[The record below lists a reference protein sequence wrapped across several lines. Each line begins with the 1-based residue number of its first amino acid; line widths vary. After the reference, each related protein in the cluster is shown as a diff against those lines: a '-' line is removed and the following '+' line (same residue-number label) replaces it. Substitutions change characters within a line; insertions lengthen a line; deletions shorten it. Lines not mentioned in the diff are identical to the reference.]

1 MPARTG
7 KEFLTQLRENQG
19 EVWIDGARVKDVTTH
34 PATHHAARSLAHLY
48 DMQHDPALRE
58 IMTYISPTSGERVG
72 MRFLEPQ
79 TTDDLR
85 RRSTMS
91 QAWARFTGGMMGRT
105 PDYLNSSF
113 MALNAASSYFA
124 ANRPELAEN
133 VRRYYEYIRENDLCL
148 THTLINPQ
156 ANRNVGASEQADPF
170 LAAGVVKETDAGL
183 ILRGCRML
191 ATLAPL
197 SEEIAVFPSTVL
209 KEQSNV
215 SRYAY
220 AFSIPSNTPGLKFIC
235 REPFDSGRSHYDHP
249 LSSRFEELDAIV
261 IFDNVL
267 VPWERVFLYGD
278 NELCN
283 NVYGKTGAVIHMMHQ
298 VAAKNVA
305 KTEFLLG
312 IACSIV
318 ESIQVGQFQHVQEK
332 IAEII
337 TNLETMK
344 ALLRASEVDGAPNE
358 YGLMTPARAPLD
370 AVRVLYP
377 RLYPRMIEI
386 IQLLGASGLMAIPTE
401 ADLNGPEGETIE
413 RYMQSAKHNATDRIR
428 LFRLAWDA
436 TSSSFGARQVLY
448 ERYFFGDPVR
458 VAGGL
463 YMSYDKQPAMSYVN
477 TVLDQGLADTEE
489 EEENSMLRGSEHLTA
504 STLTKNTQSTNNS

>member
-1 MPARTG
+1 MPAITG
-7 KEFLTQLRENQG
+7 DEFLRRLHETQG
-19 EVWIDGARVKDVTTH
+19 EIWIDGERVKDVTTH
-34 PATHHAARSLAHLY
+34 PATRHCAQSLAHLY
-48 DMQHDPALRE
+48 DMQYDPALRE
-58 IMTYISPTSGERVG
+58 TMTYISPTSGDRVG
-72 MRFLEPQ
+72 MSFLQPQ
-79 TTDDLR
+79 TTEDLR
-85 RRSTMS
+85 RRSNMM
-91 QAWARFTGGMMGRT
+91 QIWARYSGGMMGRT
-105 PDYLNSSF
+105 PDYLSSSY

-124 ANRPELAEN
+124 ANRPEFAEN
-133 VRRYYEYIRENDLCL
+133 IRRYYEYIRENDLCL

-156 ANRNVGASEQADPF
+156 ANRSVGAGEQADPF

-183 ILRGCRML
+183 LIRGCRML

-197 SEEIAVFPSTVL
+197 SDEITVFPSTVL
-209 KEQSNV
+209 KEQS
-215 SRYAY
+215 STGRYAY

-235 REPFDSGRSHYDHP
+235 REGFDIGHSRYDHP

-261 IFDNVL
+261 VFDDVL

-283 NVYGKTGAVIHMMHQ
+283 NVYGKTGAVVHMMHQ

-305 KTEFLLG
+305 KTELLLG

-318 ESIQVGQFQHVQEK
+318 ASIQVDQFQHVQEK

-337 TNLETMK
+337 TTLETMK

-358 YGLMTPARAPLD
+358 YGLMTPARPPLD
-370 AVRVLYP
+370 IVRVTYP
-377 RLYPRMIEI
+377 RLYPRMVEI
-386 IQLLGASGLMAIPTE
+386 IQLLGASGIMAIPGE
-401 ADLNGPEGETIE
+401 ADLNGPQGSAIE
-413 RYMQSAKHNATDRIR
+413 RYMQSAKQNAHDRIQ

-448 ERYFFGDPVR
+448 ERFFFGDPVR

-463 YMSYDKQPAMSYVN
+463 YMSYDKQPVIEYVN
-477 TVLDQGLADTEE
+477 KLLEQGQAEV
-489 EEENSMLRGSEHLTA
+489 ENQN
-504 STLTKNTQSTNNS
+504 NTGKQQDSQ

>member
-1 MPARTG
+1 MTEKETAMPARTG
-7 KEFLTQLRENQG
+7 NEYLSQLRDNQG
-19 EVWIDGARVKDVTTH
+19 EIWIDGERVKDVTTH
-34 PATHHAARSLAHLY
+34 PATRHAARSLAHLY

-58 IMTYISPTSGERVG
+58 TMTYISPGSGERVG
-72 MRFLEPQ
+72 MSFLEPK
-79 TTDDLR
+79 TTHDLLR
-85 RRSTMS
+85 RSAMT
-91 QAWARFTGGMMGRT
+91 QAWARYSGGMMGRT
-105 PDYLNSSF
+105 PDYMNSSY
-113 MALNAASSYFA
+113 MALSAAHSYFA
-124 ANRPELAEN
+124 VNRPEFAEN
-133 VRRYYEYIRENDLCL
+133 VSRYYEYIRENDLCL

-156 ANRNVGASEQADPF
+156 ANRSVGASEQVDPF
-170 LAAGVVKETDAGL
+170 LAAGVVKETDSGL
-183 ILRGCRML
+183 LLRGCRML
-191 ATLAPL
+191 ATLAPF
-197 SEEIAVFPSTVL
+197 SEEITVFPSTVL

-220 AFSIPSNTPGLKFIC
+220 AFSIPSNTLGLKFIC
-235 REPFDSGRSHYDHP
+235 REPLDTGRSRYDHP

-261 IFDNVL
+261 IFDDVL

-283 NVYGKTGAVIHMMHQ
+283 NVYGKTGAVVHMMHQ

-318 ESIQVGQFQHVQEK
+318 DSIQVGQFQHVQEK

-370 AVRVLYP
+370 TVRGLYP

-401 ADLNGPEGETIE
+401 ADLNGPEGSNIE
-413 RYMQSAKHNATDRIR
+413 RYMKSARHNASDRIR

-448 ERYFFGDPVR
+448 ERFFFGDPVR

-463 YMSYDKQPAMSYVN
+463 YTSYDKQPAMSYVDA
-477 TVLDQGLADTEE
+477 VLSQGLTEE
-489 EEENSMLRGSEHLTA
+489 EED
-504 STLTKNTQSTNNS
+504 